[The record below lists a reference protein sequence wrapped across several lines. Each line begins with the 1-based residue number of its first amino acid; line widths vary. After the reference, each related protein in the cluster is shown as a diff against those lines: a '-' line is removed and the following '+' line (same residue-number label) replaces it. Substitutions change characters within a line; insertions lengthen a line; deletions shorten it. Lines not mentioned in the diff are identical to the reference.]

1 MFRIPNFYEDAPT
14 FEDAAK
20 TITSHGSGDMLE
32 GMECLNCLE
41 LLNMS
46 LINHI
51 KEINET
57 GRKLMADKPSLF
69 VGMLTED
76 LAHWESY
83 GITTPTQFDRYINE
97 QTLYELVSNEYSK
110 SFARSIGISSMSEE
124 ELTEEL
130 SSYGSYEVTP
140 LTV

>member
-1 MFRIPNFYEDAPT
+1 
-14 FEDAAK
+14 
-20 TITSHGSGDMLE
+20 
-32 GMECLNCLE
+32 
-41 LLNMS
+41 MS

-110 SFARSIGISSMSEE
+110 SLRSCVNFTDPECFKAMILPLGLE
-124 ELTEEL
+124 ELRAVVAYEL
-130 SSYGSYEVTP
+130 MN
-140 LTV
+140 L

>member
-1 MFRIPNFYEDAPT
+1 
-14 FEDAAK
+14 
-20 TITSHGSGDMLE
+20 
-32 GMECLNCLE
+32 
-41 LLNMS
+41 
-46 LINHI
+46 
-51 KEINET
+51 
-57 GRKLMADKPSLF
+57 MADNPHFLI
-69 VGMLTED
+69 GMIAED

-124 ELTEEL
+124 ELAEEL
-130 SSYGSYEVTP
+130 QSYGSYQVSP

>member
-1 MFRIPNFYEDAPT
+1 
-14 FEDAAK
+14 
-20 TITSHGSGDMLE
+20 MLSLTV
-32 GMECLNCLE
+32 CLNCLE

-124 ELTEEL
+124 ELAEEL
-130 SSYGSYEVTP
+130 QSYGSYQVSP